1 MEDWAEVTINQELME
16 QQEQQV
22 PLVDVLHLD
31 LMDYKERLVVMEEIG
46 EYQVVIL
53 QIQDRVDLME
63 EQSQDQIIA

>member
-1 MEDWAEVTINQELME
+1 
-16 QQEQQV
+16 
-22 PLVDVLHLD
+22 
-31 LMDYKERLVVMEEIG
+31 MDYKERLVVMEEIG

>member
-1 MEDWAEVTINQELME
+1 MVEMVILE
-16 QQEQQV
+16 
-22 PLVDVLHLD
+22 
-31 LMDYKERLVVMEEIG
+31 KLVVMEEIG

>member
-1 MEDWAEVTINQELME
+1 MVELVILE
-16 QQEQQV
+16 
-22 PLVDVLHLD
+22 
-31 LMDYKERLVVMEEIG
+31 KLVVMEEIG

>member
-1 MEDWAEVTINQELME
+1 MVDWVKDIINQELME

-22 PLVDVLHLD
+22 PPVDVLHLD